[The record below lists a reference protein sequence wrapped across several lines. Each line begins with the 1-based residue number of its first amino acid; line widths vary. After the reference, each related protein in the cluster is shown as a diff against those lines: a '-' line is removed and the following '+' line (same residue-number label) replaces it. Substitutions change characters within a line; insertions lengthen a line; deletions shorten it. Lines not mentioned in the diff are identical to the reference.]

1 MNSFCANRA
10 ARPRLSARRIPL
22 SICIPGQSD
31 KRSYNVT
38 VVTSKVRRG
47 SAASPRRWLLLTT
60 KVSPKPTA
68 RRVYIWR
75 KLKRL
80 GAILLHDAVWV
91 LPDTPRTREQFQWM
105 TAEVIE
111 MGGEAFLWE
120 SRLILG
126 TSEEVLAQKFVEL
139 VDAAYRSILKE
150 LAKKNH
156 DLSVLSQ
163 QYQRIKQQDYFNS
176 EAGTRVRQALISARG
191 GKAR

>member
-1 MNSFCANRA
+1 M
-10 ARPRLSARRIPL
+10 
-22 SICIPGQSD
+22 
-31 KRSYNVT
+31 
-38 VVTSKVRRG
+38 VTSKARRG
-47 SAASPRRWLLLTT
+47 SEASPRRWLLLTT

-120 SRLILG
+120 SRLLLG